1 MCTLSLPEPGHMQD
15 LRKSIGRQTPQRD
28 LVLLLIASVATVLAI
43 TSGLIERNPVST
55 ASEQLEKGSFLLIAL
70 IAAVALAGVYAVMKA
85 AASARRNVKSA
96 DTEIKKLRRELLTAE
111 ALIKAEP
118 QVLIY
123 WDQGRP
129 PVVVTHALSA
139 VAGLPQNE
147 SALLRYGIWLEA
159 KSAATL
165 KDSLGALFAEGMPFN
180 VILSTNAGGYLE
192 ADGRAAGGRA
202 VLRFRD
208 VAGYK
213 RDLGLINER
222 HAVLARDIRS
232 GRALL
237 DALPHPVWLKGANER
252 LVWVNKAYL
261 KAVDVANEEEVLGH
275 QIELLESRQRKAVD
289 RVLKAGRPF
298 RERLALVIGEERKSH
313 DVVVLPLGDSTAGA
327 AVDVDALI
335 KAQGNLDR
343 QVAAFDRTLDRVVTA
358 VALFNSEKNLTFFN
372 EAYVRMWPLDKAWL
386 QSGPNESAVLDRMR
400 ELRQLPEVVHYREWK
415 SKLIASYTTGGSHED
430 WWHLPDNRII
440 HILIEPRPDGGVAY
454 LFDDQTERYALESR
468 YNSLI
473 GVQSETLNSLKEGV
487 AVFATDGRLKL
498 FNTSFASIWKQ
509 SLTSLAEAPHI
520 EPFIENVRILCDDM
534 EAWNSIKQSATSF
547 SDQREHIEGQMLRP
561 DGSVIDYAA
570 IPLPDGGTLVTF
582 ADVTDSK
589 RYQRALEERNEALI
603 AADKLKN
610 QFIGHISYQLRT
622 PLTAIIGFS
631 ELLSAPFT
639 GDLNPKQQ
647 EYVDDISSSSRTLLT
662 IIDQI
667 LDLST
672 IDAGTLEIRQD
683 RIAVRPVIDAAVA
696 SVQELAARA
705 HQTLDIA
712 VAGDAQTFTG
722 DEERVRQVLTNLI
735 SNAIGFSKDGG
746 LVSIGCW
753 RESGYMVF
761 RIEDWGVGIPKEL
774 QGRIFD
780 RFESRSFGSNH
791 RGTGLGLSIVKSLVD
806 LHGGTMT
813 LVSESGKGT
822 QVTVRFPEQGKTQA
836 GLGDGTKHDVYLER
850 KSG

>member
-1 MCTLSLPEPGHMQD
+1 MQD
-15 LRKSIGRQTPQRD
+15 FRNTIGRQTPQRD
-28 LVLLLIASVATVLAI
+28 LILLLIASIATVLAI
-43 TSGLIERNPVST
+43 TTALVDRNPVAK
-55 ASEQLEKGSFLLIAL
+55 ASDGLEMGSFLLIAL
-70 IAAVALAGVYAVMKA
+70 IALVALAGVYAVIKSA
-85 AASARRNVKSA
+85 ISARRNVKSA

-139 VAGLPQNE
+139 VPGLPQNE
-147 SALLRYGIWLEA
+147 AALLRYGMWLDA
-159 KSAATL
+159 KSADTL
-165 KDSLGALFAEGMPFN
+165 KESLGALFAEGTPFN
-180 VILSTNAGGYLE
+180 IILSTSAGGYLE

-222 HAVLARDIRS
+222 HALLARDIRS

-237 DALPHPVWLKGANER
+237 DALPHPVWLKAANDR

-261 KAVDVANEEEVLGH
+261 KAVDASSEDEVVAH

-289 RVLKAGRPF
+289 RVLKLGRPF

-313 DVVVLPLGDSTAGA
+313 DVVVLPLGDATAGA
-327 AVDVDALI
+327 AIDVDALI

-343 QVAAFDRTLDRVVTA
+343 QVAAFDRTLDRVATA
-358 VALFNSEKNLTFFN
+358 VALFNSEKSLTFFN
-372 EAYVRMWPLDKAWL
+372 EAYLKMWPLDRNWL
-386 QSGPNESAVLDRMR
+386 QTGPSEGAVLDRMR

-415 SKLIASYTTGGSHED
+415 SKLIASYTTNGSHED
-430 WWHLPDNRII
+430 WWHLPDSRIV
-440 HILIEPRPDGGVAY
+440 HVLIEQRPDGGVAY

-498 FNTSFASIWKQ
+498 FNTAFAAIWKQ
-509 SLTSLAEAPHI
+509 SLKSLAEAPHI
-520 EPFIENVRILCDDM
+520 EPFVETVRILCDDM
-534 EAWNSIKQSATSF
+534 EAWGRIKQAVTSF
-547 SDQREHIEGQMLRP
+547 SDHREQIEGQMLRA

-589 RYQRALEERNEALI
+589 RYERALEERNEALV

-631 ELLSAPFT
+631 DLLSAPFT
-639 GDLNPKQQ
+639 GELNPKQR

-672 IDAGTLEIRQD
+672 IDAGTMEIRQD
-683 RIAVRPVIDAAVA
+683 RIEVRPLIDAAVA
-696 SVQELAARA
+696 SVQERADRA
-705 HQTLDIA
+705 HLTLDIDIA
-712 VAGDAQTFTG
+712 DDVEHFTG
-722 DEERVRQVLTNLI
+722 DEDRVRQVLSNLI
-735 SNAIGFSKDGG
+735 SNAIGFSREKS
-746 LVSIGCW
+746 LVSICCW
-753 RESGYMVF
+753 REAGYIAF
-761 RIEDWGVGIPKEL
+761 RVEDWGVGIPKEL
-774 QGRIFD
+774 QGLVFD

-791 RGTGLGLSIVKSLVD
+791 RGAGLGLSIVKSLVE

-813 LVSESGKGT
+813 LVSEPGKGT
-822 QVTVRFPEQGKTQA
+822 QVTVRFPEHGKTQA
-836 GLGDGTKHDVYLER
+836 GSGDSTRHDPYLER

>member
-1 MCTLSLPEPGHMQD
+1 M
-15 LRKSIGRQTPQRD
+15 
-28 LVLLLIASVATVLAI
+28 
-43 TSGLIERNPVST
+43 
-55 ASEQLEKGSFLLIAL
+55 GSFLLIAL
-70 IAAVALAGVYAVMKA
+70 IAAVALAGVYAVMKSA
-85 AASARRNVKSA
+85 ISARRNVRAA

-129 PVVVTHALSA
+129 PIVVTHALTA

-147 SALLRYGIWLEA
+147 AALLRYGMWLDA

-165 KDSLGALFAEGMPFN
+165 KDSLGALFADGMPFN
-180 VILSTNAGGYLE
+180 IILSTNAGGYLE

-222 HAVLARDIRS
+222 HALLARDIRS

-237 DALPHPVWLKGANER
+237 DSLPHPVWLKSANDR
-252 LVWVNKAYL
+252 IVWVNKAYL
-261 KAVDVANEEEVLGH
+261 VAVEASSEDEVITH
-275 QIELLESRQRKAVD
+275 QIEILESRQRKAVD
-289 RVLKAGRPF
+289 SVLKTGHPF
-298 RERLALVIGEERKSH
+298 RKRLALVIGDERKTH
-313 DVVVLPLGDSTAGA
+313 DVVVLPLGDATAGA
-327 AVDVDALI
+327 AIDVDALI

-343 QVAAFDRTLDRVVTA
+343 QVAAFDRTLDRVATA
-358 VALFNSEKNLTFFN
+358 VALFNSEKNITFVN
-372 EAYVRMWPLDKAWL
+372 EAFIKMWPLDKNWL
-386 QSGPNESAVLDRMR
+386 QTGPSESAVLDRMR

-430 WWHLPDNRII
+430 WWHLPDSRIV
-440 HILIEPRPDGGVAY
+440 HVLIEPRPDGAVAY

-509 SLTSLAEAPHI
+509 SLITLAEAPHI
-520 EPFIENVRILCDDM
+520 EPFVENIRILCDDM
-534 EAWNSIKQSATSF
+534 EAWNSIKQSVTSF
-547 SDQREHIEGQMLRP
+547 SDQREQIEGQMLRP

-589 RYQRALEERNEALI
+589 RYERALEERNEALV

-631 ELLSAPFT
+631 ELLSATFT
-639 GDLNPKQQ
+639 GKLNPKQR

-672 IDAGTLEIRQD
+672 IDAGTMEIRQD
-683 RIAVRPVIDAAVA
+683 HITVRPLIDTAVAAV
-696 SVQELAARA
+696 QERAARA
-705 HQTLDIA
+705 HLTLDIA
-712 VAGDAQTFTG
+712 VAGDVQSFTG
-722 DEERVRQVLTNLI
+722 DEARVREVLTNLI
-735 SNAIGFSKDGG
+735 SNAVGFSKEGG
-746 LVSIGCW
+746 VVSIGCW
-753 RESGYMVF
+753 REAGYMVF
-761 RIEDWGVGIPKEL
+761 RVEDWGVGIPKDL
-774 QGRIFD
+774 QGVVLD

-791 RGTGLGLSIVKSLVD
+791 RGAGLGLSIVKSLVD

-813 LVSESGKGT
+813 LASEPGKGT
-822 QVTVRFPEQGKTQA
+822 QVTVRFPEQGKAQV
-836 GLGDGTKHDVYLER
+836 GLGNGTTHDAHLER